1 MLNLELLDYLVAL
14 YDFIIK
20 ISPVIILV
28 INIYLLRR
36 DRHFKYNFDYQKSL
50 NGNIYLTITNTGE
63 RDFYL
68 RAIILEL
75 NNDHYNYVETYTSE
89 ETDFI
94 DDPNLKYRVQK
105 NHKLILPKKITV
117 GEMITIGF
125 EIQIKDFT
133 NGKFDKIYDYYLD
146 GGKVFLRLN
155 NTLIKLKNKKIKE
168 VNIYNMTS
176 I

>member
-1 MLNLELLDYLVAL
+1 MNFLDYIVAF
-14 YDFIIK
+14 YDFIIM

-50 NGNIYLTITNTGE
+50 NSNIYLTITNIGE

-68 RAIILEL
+68 RAVILEK
-75 NNDHYNYVETYTSE
+75 NNRHYNYIETYMSE

-94 DDPNLKYRVQK
+94 DNPDIKYRVQK
-105 NHKLILPKKITV
+105 NQKIILPKKVNV

-125 EIQIKDFT
+125 EIQIKNFT
-133 NGKFDKIYDYYLD
+133 NGKFDNIYNYYSD

-155 NTLIKLKNKKIKE
+155 NTLVKLSSKKIKE